1 MHPERS
7 WSLLPEA
14 VGYIRRRGDSTG
26 ELEKWGQASE
36 ADGHRRFVRKGGLD
50 YRESTS
56 GHRGR
61 LKRYSFSV
69 GFYYLG

>member
-7 WSLLPEA
+7 WNLLPEA

-36 ADGHRRFVRKGGLD
+36 ADGHRRFVQRRGLD
-50 YRESTS
+50 QGESTS
-56 GHRGR
+56 GHGGH
-61 LKRYSFSV
+61 LK
-69 GFYYLG
+69 GH